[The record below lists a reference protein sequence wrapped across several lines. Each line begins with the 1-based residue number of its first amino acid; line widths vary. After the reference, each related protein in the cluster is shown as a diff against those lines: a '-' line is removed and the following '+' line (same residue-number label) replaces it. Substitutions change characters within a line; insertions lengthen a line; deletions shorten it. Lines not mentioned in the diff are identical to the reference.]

1 MRINTD
7 SRDREAYLAWV
18 RCRPVRVFLDG
29 VECRRGF
36 MADEEGGVI
45 ERAALDEKGR
55 VLVVG
60 GEVVREE
67 VRGRV
72 RIEKIA

>member
-1 MRINTD
+1 
-7 SRDREAYLAWV
+7 
-18 RCRPVRVFLDG
+18 
-29 VECRRGF
+29 